1 MAHNY
6 DDAIDSKRDPAR
18 ETARPGS
25 IAAPRFRAIDTV
37 RHRLSDGDLIL
48 FRRRGLIAIAGRGLH
63 SHAGMVAWWSGCLML
78 IEATFP
84 RARAITLDAA
94 VARYPARLDVFRA
107 NPAGRH
113 AFDRRGAVDA
123 MRRLCGRAYSL
134 AGLLRVACYHL
145 TGFRFLLRPGTDDT
159 RNGAG
164 PMICSQAIA
173 WSTRTGGGVDPV
185 PNLEDRSTE
194 PADLARSTFYQYE
207 FTLTQ

>member
-78 IEATFP
+78 I
-84 RARAITLDAA
+84 
-94 VARYPARLDVFRA
+94 
-107 NPAGRH
+107 AGRH